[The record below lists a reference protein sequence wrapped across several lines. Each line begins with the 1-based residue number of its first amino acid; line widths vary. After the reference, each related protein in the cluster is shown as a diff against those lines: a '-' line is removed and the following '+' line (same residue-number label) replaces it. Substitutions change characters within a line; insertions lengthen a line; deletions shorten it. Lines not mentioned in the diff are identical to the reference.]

1 MGGWERQGTA
11 GGNTGRGEATGS
23 GVAVM
28 GPGRARPDRRLVDA
42 CERVFVSTKQLPMLN
57 RPLAPEPPDFVHA
70 LLGAQDVSTLAYL
83 AVDYLRSLG
92 PQDLQLLWNH
102 APGPAA
108 AVHSSDDTAPMDGA
122 EALLEQARRAGG
134 RAQSVPDATGQV
146 LRVDLLAQNTGLW
159 IALVARLPALVPA
172 DWEASLAALAVR
184 CQSLLYT
191 QRLQV
196 DVERLASAERLQRAL
211 FAISDIASSD
221 LETAEVLHGL
231 HQVVGGLMY
240 AENFYIVRF
249 DPSRQAI
256 RFLYFADSHDPELP
270 DPDEELSPLEMGN
283 SLTLHLLRHGQ
294 PVRGP
299 SRSLREVLNA
309 PLDEGLGPD
318 AEDWLGV
325 PILEDGVVRG
335 AVVVQSYDP
344 AVRYSEADQALLGY
358 VAQHILSALSR
369 REAQEELERRVEER
383 TQELRREIH
392 ERERSE
398 QLQRALYRIAELS
411 VASDSMETFYA
422 SVHEI
427 VGELLDARNF
437 YIALLTDDDQAL
449 EFPYSIDERDQRQK
463 RRTLGRGLSEYVL
476 RTAQP
481 LLIDR
486 DGIEALAA
494 IGEVVSQG
502 TKSVCWLGVPLMVGN
517 KPRGL
522 ITVQSYTPDYLYT
535 PRDEELLSFV
545 SFHIANALQRR
556 QADESLRL
564 AYADLEQRVEHRTRE
579 LAETNRELRA
589 QIGVRES
596 VEDKLKH
603 EALHDALT
611 GLPNRSQLLLTL
623 SRSLA
628 RFAADR
634 EQAFAVLFLDLDRF
648 KIVNDSVG
656 HLVGD
661 ELLKEAAARIGEC
674 IRGPDIV
681 ARLGGDEFA
690 IVLDRVA
697 DAEEAVAVADRVI
710 GRLSEPMRIAGKEL
724 YTSASIGIALAHERY
739 HSPEEL
745 LRDADVAMYRAKAAG
760 RQRFA
765 LFDQGLHE
773 DALRQLE
780 LEGDL
785 RRAVTRAE
793 FEPFYQPIV
802 RLSDGEVVGY
812 EALMRW
818 VSPERGCLEPGAF
831 LETAEETGTL
841 SQIDW
846 QIYDHVCCDIRALSA
861 GGAYVTINVSPRHL
875 RAHAFGERLL
885 ALLASHEV
893 DPSRLRLEVT
903 EGALL
908 ENPEQ
913 VQLCLAQLRVAGV
926 QTMLDDFGTGFSSL
940 SYLHRFPLQGL
951 KIDRGFVSALEYG
964 ESGGSTAIVRAIR
977 LMADSLG
984 LEVVAEGI
992 ETEEQRQQL
1001 RLLGL
1006 TFGQGYLFARPAA
1019 LLDLLERQNAESPNA

>member
-1 MGGWERQGTA
+1 M
-11 GGNTGRGEATGS
+11 
-23 GVAVM
+23 
-28 GPGRARPDRRLVDA
+28 P
-42 CERVFVSTKQLPMLN
+42 KLN
-57 RPLAPEPPDFVHA
+57 RPRLQEKPESFVHA
-70 LLGAQDVSTLAYL
+70 LLGAQDISTLAFI
-83 AVDYLRSLG
+83 AVSHLRAMGLRE
-92 PQDLQLLWNH
+92 LQLFWNHSPGTQADLHSSDDQAPAPAVLALLESARRKGGRADH
-102 APGPAA
+102 APGPEG
-108 AVHSSDDTAPMDGA
+108 T
-122 EALLEQARRAGG
+122 
-134 RAQSVPDATGQV
+134 
-146 LRVDLLAQNTGLW
+146 LRVEVLAQNTGLW
-159 IALVARLPALVPA
+159 VALATRLPASGLSPTA
-172 DWEASLAALAVR
+172 QDAISALAVR

-221 LETAEVLHGL
+221 LSTAEVLHGL
-231 HQVVGGLMY
+231 HQIVGSLMY

-249 DPSRQAI
+249 DPDRQAI
-256 RFLYFADSHDPELP
+256 RFLYFADSHDPEIP
-270 DPDEELSPLEMGN
+270 DPEEELSPLEMGS

-299 SRSLREVLNA
+299 SRGLREILNA
-309 PLDEGLGPD
+309 PLNEGLGPD

-325 PILEDGVVRG
+325 PILEDGIVRG

-344 AVRYSEADQALLGY
+344 AVRYSESDQALLGY

-369 REAQEELERRVEER
+369 REAQEELERRVEVR
-383 TQELRREIH
+383 TLELRKEIRD
-392 ERERSE
+392 RERSE

-411 VASDSMETFYA
+411 MASDSMEAFYT

-437 YIALLTDDDQAL
+437 YIALLTNNDQEL
-449 EFPYSIDERDQRQK
+449 EFPYSIDERDQRHP
-463 RRTLGRGLSEYVL
+463 RRALGRGLSEYVL

-481 LLIDR
+481 LLADR
-486 DGIEALAA
+486 HGIEALEA
-494 IGEVVSQG
+494 IGEVASIG

-517 KPRGL
+517 RARGL

-556 QADESLRL
+556 QTDETLRQ
-564 AYADLEQRVEHRTRE
+564 AYAELEQRVEHRTHE
-579 LAETNRELRA
+579 LADANRELRA
-589 QIGVRES
+589 QITVRES

-623 SRSLA
+623 TRSLA
-628 RFAADR
+628 RYRVDKT
-634 EQAFAVLFLDLDRF
+634 QAFAVLFLDLDRF

-674 IRGPDIV
+674 IREPDIV

-690 IVLDRVA
+690 LVLDRVQ
-697 DAEEAVAVADRVI
+697 DASEAVSVAERVI
-710 GRLSEPMRIAGKEL
+710 HRLSEPMRIGGKEL
-724 YTSASIGIALAHERY
+724 YTSASIGIAFSHERY
-739 HSPEEL
+739 RNPEEL

-765 LFDQGLHE
+765 LFDEGLHE

-785 RRAVTRAE
+785 RRAVQRAE
-793 FEPFYQPIV
+793 FEPYYQPIV
-802 RLSDGEVVGY
+802 RLSDGAVVGY

-818 VSPERGCLEPGAF
+818 LNPERGCVEPAYF

-861 GGAYVTINVSPRHL
+861 RGAYVTINVSPRHL
-875 RAHAFGERLL
+875 RAHAFSERLL

-908 ENPEQ
+908 ENPDQ
-913 VQLCLAQLRVAGV
+913 VQLCLGQLRAAGV
-926 QTMLDDFGTGFSSL
+926 QTLLDDFGTGFSSL

-951 KIDRGFVSALEYG
+951 KIDRSFVAALQYG

-1006 TFGQGYLFARPAA
+1006 TLGQGFLFARPASM
-1019 LLDLLERQNAESPNA
+1019 LDLLERQNHLSLE

>member
-1 MGGWERQGTA
+1 MLLDDPTMPKA
-11 GGNTGRGEATGS
+11 S
-23 GVAVM
+23 
-28 GPGRARPDRRLVDA
+28 RPTL
-42 CERVFVSTKQLPMLN
+42 
-57 RPLAPEPPDFVHA
+57 PEPPGFVHA
-70 LLGAQDVSTLAYL
+70 LLGAQDMATLAL
-83 AVDYLRSLG
+83 VAVDYLRALG
-92 PQDLQLLWNH
+92 PRDVQLVWNH
-102 APGPAA
+102 APGRTAEL
-108 AVHSSDDTAPMDGA
+108 HTSDDRPPHPSAL
-122 EALLEQARRAGG
+122 ALLEQARRQGG
-134 RAQSVPDATGQV
+134 RADMPHPDGDGT

-159 IALVARLPALVPA
+159 IALATRLATPAPPTGWHDA
-172 DWEASLAALAVR
+172 LAALAVR

-221 LETAEVLHGL
+221 LSTAEVLHGL

-249 DPSRQAI
+249 DPERQAI
-256 RFLYFADSHDPELP
+256 RFLYFADSHDPEVP
-270 DPDEELSPLEMGN
+270 DPEEELSPLEMGN
-283 SLTLHLLRHGQ
+283 SLTLHLLRHGEA
-294 PVRGP
+294 VRGP
-299 SRSLREVLNA
+299 SRSLSQVLNA

-325 PILEDGVVRG
+325 PILEDGIVRG

-344 AVRYSEADQALLGY
+344 AVRYSDADQALLGY

-369 REAQEELERRVEER
+369 REAQEELERRVESR
-383 TQELRREIH
+383 TQELRREVQV
-392 ERERSE
+392 RQRSE

-411 VASDSMETFYA
+411 VASDSMEAFYA

-437 YIALLTDDDQAL
+437 YIALLTEDDRAL
-449 EFPYSIDERDQRQK
+449 EFPYSIDERDQRQTG
-463 RRTLGRGLSEYVL
+463 RLLGRGLSEYVL
-476 RTAQP
+476 RTGLP
-481 LLIDR
+481 LLADR
-486 DGIEALAA
+486 EAIEALQAV
-494 IGEVVSQG
+494 GEVLSHG
-502 TKSVCWLGVPLMVGN
+502 TKSVCWLGVPLLVGG
-517 KPRGL
+517 KARGV

-556 QADESLRL
+556 QADESLRV
-564 AYADLEQRVEHRTRE
+564 AYADLERRVENRTRQ
-579 LAETNRELRA
+579 LADANLELRA
-589 QIGVRES
+589 QISVRES

-611 GLPNRSQLLLTL
+611 GLPNRSQLLLAL
-623 SRSLA
+623 SRTLD
-628 RFAADR
+628 RFR
-634 EQAFAVLFLDLDRF
+634 EDPQQGFAVLFLDLDRF
-648 KIVNDSVG
+648 KVVNDSVG

-674 IRGPDIV
+674 IRGPDVV

-697 DAEEAVAVADRVI
+697 DDAEAVGVAERVI

-724 YTSASIGIALAHERY
+724 YTSASIGIALANERY
-739 HSPEEL
+739 RSPEEL

-760 RQRFA
+760 RQRFS

-785 RRAVTRAE
+785 RRAVQRAE

-802 RLSDGEVVGY
+802 RLTDGAVVGY

-818 VSPERGCLEPGAF
+818 VSPERGCVEPGAF

-841 SQIDW
+841 SHIDW

-861 GGAYVTINVSPRHL
+861 RGAYVTINVSPRHL
-875 RAHAFGERLL
+875 RAHAFSERLL

-893 DPSRLRLEVT
+893 DPARLRLEVT

-913 VQLCLAQLRVAGV
+913 VQLCLGQLRAAGV
-926 QTMLDDFGTGFSSL
+926 ETLLDDFGTGFSSL

-951 KIDRGFVSALEYG
+951 KIDRSFVAALQYG

-1006 TFGQGYLFARPAA
+1006 TLGQGFLFSHPASI
-1019 LLDLLERQNAESPNA
+1019 LEVLERQELRADA